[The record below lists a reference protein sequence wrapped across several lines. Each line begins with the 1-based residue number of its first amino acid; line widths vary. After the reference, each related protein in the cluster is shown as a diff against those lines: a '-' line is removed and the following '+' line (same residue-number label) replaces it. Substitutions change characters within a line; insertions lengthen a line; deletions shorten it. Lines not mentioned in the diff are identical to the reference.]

1 MYMRI
6 FISILSFVVAIIGMI
21 NQIQIADRL
30 QINIFTISDQAMDIF
45 GYIITVGMIVAG
57 ILYLYGKQNRK
68 RSVCAVI
75 LWALLGF
82 SGFFM
87 EPVYGTLLFLR
98 PVACTICS
106 ILALFVFIPKSQ
118 H

>member
-1 MYMRI
+1 MRI

-57 ILYLYGKQNRK
+57 IL
-68 RSVCAVI
+68 
-75 LWALLGF
+75 
-82 SGFFM
+82 
-87 EPVYGTLLFLR
+87 
-98 PVACTICS
+98 
-106 ILALFVFIPKSQ
+106 
-118 H
+118 